1 MAALGK
7 DDLRRRRRIGSA
19 QALCGLSKSCAAVR
33 EVHLSPQIVAA
44 PGRLFRVTSL
54 RGLIRRPLFQCGVL
68 TLLTLWLRM
77 ASASGPYFVDAAR
90 HISAI
95 ETGKLVIHT
104 PGYFLFNLS
113 GFILSHLLHVSAG
126 SALHI
131 LNVAFSVAG
140 VAVFYLL
147 TSRLLASR
155 LLPGVSPFWL
165 SLAYTCSPIVWFSAD
180 IHSSYA
186 AMTFFAPLLILVL
199 EVDQRLVWACVVWAL
214 MMGFRPSDGVF
225 VLPWM
230 LFHALR
236 YPWKQRLAGVLAAI
250 AIVAAWWVPTAQRYG
265 GSLLLPLSSSRQ
277 QVHGLAQGIL
287 TGHLGVHA
295 AVNAVHTVAGIIMT
309 WGLLTPAV
317 YLGAIAWKRS
327 EIARSMTIFL
337 APGLAFFLLYYFSD
351 GPYLAY
357 IAAAGFVLAG
367 VHLASRPPATQRTI
381 YAVAIAA
388 SVLFMILA
396 RPATGKPSKLRA
408 VTDAYFVRY
417 SVPSLKQQ
425 RDPRLASLLG
435 ACHDQS
441 VAGVCR

>member
-1 MAALGK
+1 
-7 DDLRRRRRIGSA
+7 
-19 QALCGLSKSCAAVR
+19 
-33 EVHLSPQIVAA
+33 
-44 PGRLFRVTSL
+44 
-54 RGLIRRPLFQCGVL
+54 L
-68 TLLTLWLRM
+68 TLLTLWLRIS
-77 ASASGPYFVDAAR
+77 SASGPYFVDAAR
-90 HISAI
+90 HIRAI

-113 GFILSHLLHVSAG
+113 GFTLSRLLHVSAG

-140 VAVFYLL
+140 VAVLYLL
-147 TSRLLASR
+147 VSR

-199 EVDQRLVWACVVWAL
+199 EVDRRLVWGCVVWAL
-214 MMGFRPSDGVF
+214 MTGFRPSDGVF

-236 YPWKQRLAGVLAAI
+236 FPWKQRLAGVSAAI
-250 AIVAAWWVPTAQRYG
+250 AIVAAWWVPTARRYG
-265 GSLLLPLSSSRQ
+265 GSLLVPLSSSRQ

-287 TGHLGVHA
+287 TGRLGVHA
-295 AVNAVHTVAGIIMT
+295 AVNAVHAVAGIIMT

-317 YLGAIAWKRS
+317 YRGSIAWKRS
-327 EIARSMTIFL
+327 AIARSMTIFL

-357 IAAAGFVLAG
+357 IAAAGMVLAG
-367 VHLASRPPATQRTI
+367 VYLVSRPPATQRTI
-381 YAVAIAA
+381 YAVAVCA
-388 SVLFMILA
+388 SMLFMILA
-396 RPATGKPSKLRA
+396 RPANGTPSKLRA
-408 VTDAYFVRY
+408 VADAYLVRY
-417 SVPSLKQQ
+417 SVPSLKGQ
-425 RDPRLASLLG
+425 RDPRLARLLG

-441 VAGVCR
+441 VMGVCK

>member
-1 MAALGK
+1 
-7 DDLRRRRRIGSA
+7 
-19 QALCGLSKSCAAVR
+19 
-33 EVHLSPQIVAA
+33 
-44 PGRLFRVTSL
+44 VTSL
-54 RGLIRRPLFQCGVL
+54 RGLIRLPLFQCSVL
-68 TLLTLWLRM
+68 MLLTLVLRVT
-77 ASASGPYFVDAAR
+77 SASGPYFVDAAR

-113 GFILSHLLHVSAG
+113 GFILSRLMHVSAG
-126 SALHI
+126 NALHI

-147 TSRLLASR
+147 VSRLLASR
-155 LLPGVSPFWL
+155 LLSGVSPFWL

-180 IHSSYA
+180 IHSTYA

-199 EVDQRLVWACVVWAL
+199 EVDVLEVDRQWVWGCVVWAL
-214 MMGFRPSDGVF
+214 MTGFRPSDGVF

-230 LFHALR
+230 IFHALR
-236 YPWKQRLAGVLAAI
+236 FPWKQRLAGVSTAI

-287 TGHLGVHA
+287 TGHLGLHA
-295 AVNAVHTVAGIIMT
+295 AVNAGHAVAGIVMT
-309 WGLLTPAV
+309 WGLLAPAV
-317 YLGAIAWKRS
+317 YLGGIAWKRS
-327 EIARSMTIFL
+327 AIARSMTIFL

-351 GPYLAY
+351 GTYLAY
-357 IAAAGFVLAG
+357 IAAAGMVLAG
-367 VHLASRPPATQRTI
+367 VYLPSRPPATQRTI
-381 YAVAIAA
+381 YAVAILA
-388 SVLFMILA
+388 SMLFMILA
-396 RPATGKPSKLRA
+396 RPANGTPSKLRA

-417 SVPSLKQQ
+417 SVPSLKEQ
-425 RDPRLASLLG
+425 RDPRLARLLG

-441 VAGVCR
+441 VMGVCK

>member
-1 MAALGK
+1 MSP
-7 DDLRRRRRIGSA
+7 RIVVA
-19 QALCGLSKSCAAVR
+19 PESC
-33 EVHLSPQIVAA
+33 SD
-44 PGRLFRVTSL
+44 VTGL
-54 RGLIRRPLFQCGVL
+54 RGLIRLPLFQCGVL
-68 TLLTLWLRM
+68 VLLTLWLRM
-77 ASASGPYFVDAAR
+77 ASESGPYFVDATR
-90 HISAI
+90 HIHAI

-104 PGYFLFNLS
+104 PGYFLFNLC
-113 GFILSHLLHVSAG
+113 GFILSRLLHVSAG

-131 LNVAFSVAG
+131 LNAAFSVAG

-147 TSRLLASR
+147 VSRLLASRLLASR

-180 IHSSYA
+180 IHSTYA

-199 EVDQRLVWACVVWAL
+199 EVDGRLVWGCVVWAL
-214 MMGFRPSDGVF
+214 MTGFRPSDGVF

-236 YPWKQRLAGVLAAI
+236 FPWKQRLAGVSAAI

-265 GSLLLPLSSSRQ
+265 GSLLVPLSSSRQ

-287 TGHLGVHA
+287 TGHLGLHA
-295 AVNAVHTVAGIIMT
+295 AVNAVHTVASLIMT

-317 YLGAIAWKRS
+317 CLGGIAWKRS
-327 EIARSMTIFL
+327 AIARSMTIFL
-337 APGLAFFLLYYFSD
+337 APGLAFFLFYFFSD

-357 IAAAGFVLAG
+357 IAAAGMVLAG
-367 VHLASRPPATQRTI
+367 VYLASRPPAAQRTI
-381 YAVAIAA
+381 YAVAISA
-388 SVLFMILA
+388 SMLFMILA
-396 RPATGKPSKLRA
+396 RPASGTPSRLRA

-417 SVPSLKQQ
+417 SVPSLKEQ
-425 RDPRLASLLG
+425 RDPRLARLLG

-441 VAGVCR
+441 VMGVCK

>member
-1 MAALGK
+1 LK
-7 DDLRRRRRIGSA
+7 PTLKPLYSR
-19 QALCGLSKSCAAVR
+19 VPP
-33 EVHLSPQIVAA
+33 LSPSAYEPV
-44 PGRLFRVTSL
+44 P
-54 RGLIRRPLFQCGVL
+54 RPLLSATGGGHSEESFSVIDFRRFLRLPLLQCSFL
-68 TLLTLWLRM
+68 MLLTLVLRVT
-77 ASASGPYFVDAAR
+77 SASGPYFVDAAR
-90 HISAI
+90 HIRAI

-104 PGYFLFNLS
+104 PGYFLFNLT

-140 VAVFYLL
+140 VAIFYLL
-147 TSRLLASR
+147 TSRLS
-155 LLPGVSPFWL
+155 PGLSPFWL

-180 IHSSYA
+180 IHSTYA

-199 EVDQRLVWACVVWAL
+199 EVDRRLVWGCVVWAL

-230 LFHALR
+230 LFQALR
-236 YPWKQRLAGVLAAI
+236 FPWKQRLAGVSAAI
-250 AIVAAWWVPTAQRYG
+250 AIVAAWWAPTAQRYG
-265 GSLLLPLSSSRQ
+265 GSLLLPLSSSQ
-277 QVHGLAQGIL
+277 MQVHELAQGIL

-295 AVNAVHTVAGIIMT
+295 AVNAVHALAGIIMT

-317 YLGAIAWKRS
+317 YLGGIAWKRS
-327 EIARSMTIFL
+327 AIARSMTIFL

-357 IAAAGFVLAG
+357 IAAAGMVLAG
-367 VHLASRPPATQRTI
+367 VYLASRPPATQRTI
-381 YAVAIAA
+381 YAVAISA
-388 SVLFMILA
+388 SMLFMILA
-396 RPATGKPSKLRA
+396 RPANGTPSKLRA

-417 SVPSLKQQ
+417 SVRSLKEQ
-425 RDPRLASLLG
+425 RDPRLARLLG

-441 VAGVCR
+441 VMGVCK

>member
-1 MAALGK
+1 M
-7 DDLRRRRRIGSA
+7 
-19 QALCGLSKSCAAVR
+19 
-33 EVHLSPQIVAA
+33 
-44 PGRLFRVTSL
+44 
-54 RGLIRRPLFQCGVL
+54 
-68 TLLTLWLRM
+68 LLTLVLRVT
-77 ASASGPYFVDAAR
+77 SASGPYFVDAAR

-113 GFILSHLLHVSAG
+113 GFILSRLMHVSAG
-126 SALHI
+126 NALHI

-147 TSRLLASR
+147 VSRLLASR
-155 LLPGVSPFWL
+155 LLSGVSPFWL

-180 IHSSYA
+180 IHSTYA

-199 EVDQRLVWACVVWAL
+199 EVDVLEVDRQWVWGCVVWAL
-214 MMGFRPSDGVF
+214 MTGFRPSDGVF

-230 LFHALR
+230 IFHALR
-236 YPWKQRLAGVLAAI
+236 FPWKQRLAGVSTAI

-287 TGHLGVHA
+287 TGHLGLHA
-295 AVNAVHTVAGIIMT
+295 AVNAGHAVAGIVMT
-309 WGLLTPAV
+309 WGLLAPAV
-317 YLGAIAWKRS
+317 YLGGIAWKRS
-327 EIARSMTIFL
+327 AIARSMTIFL

-351 GPYLAY
+351 GTYLAY
-357 IAAAGFVLAG
+357 IAAAGMVLAG
-367 VHLASRPPATQRTI
+367 VYLPSRPPATQRTI
-381 YAVAIAA
+381 YAVAILA
-388 SVLFMILA
+388 SMLFMILA
-396 RPATGKPSKLRA
+396 RPANGTPSKLRA

-417 SVPSLKQQ
+417 SVPSLKEQ
-425 RDPRLASLLG
+425 RDPRLARLLG

-441 VAGVCR
+441 VMGVCK

>member
-1 MAALGK
+1 MRF
-7 DDLRRRRRIGSA
+7 LR
-19 QALCGLSKSCAAVR
+19 L
-33 EVHLSPQIVAA
+33 
-44 PGRLFRVTSL
+44 
-54 RGLIRRPLFQCGVL
+54 PLLQCSVL
-68 TLLTLWLRM
+68 MLLTLVLRV
-77 ASASGPYFVDAAR
+77 ASASGPYFVDAPR

-95 ETGKLVIHT
+95 ESGKLVIHT

-140 VAVFYLL
+140 AAVFYLL
-147 TSRLLASR
+147 VSRLF
-155 LLPGVSPFWL
+155 PGSSPFWL
-165 SLAYTCSPIVWFSAD
+165 SLAYICSPIVWFSAD

-186 AMTFFAPLLILVL
+186 AMTFFAPLLILLL
-199 EVDQRLVWACVVWAL
+199 ELDGRFVWGCVVWAL
-214 MMGFRPSDGVF
+214 MTGYRPSDGVF

-230 LFHALR
+230 LFHSLHF
-236 YPWKQRLAGVLAAI
+236 PWKQRLAGAFAAI
-250 AIVAAWWVPTAQRYG
+250 AIVAAWWVSTAQRYG

-295 AVNAVHTVAGIIMT
+295 AVNAVHALAGIIMT

-317 YLGAIAWKRS
+317 TLGATAWKRS
-327 EIARSMTIFL
+327 AIARSMTIFL

-357 IAAAGFVLAG
+357 TAAAGMVLAG
-367 VHLASRPPATQRTI
+367 VYLANRPAVTQRTI
-381 YAVAIAA
+381 YAVAICA
-388 SVLFMILA
+388 SVLFMVLA
-396 RPATGKPSKLRA
+396 RPANGKSSKLRA

-425 RDPRLASLLG
+425 SDPRLAKLLG
-435 ACHDQS
+435 ACHDQT
-441 VAGVCR
+441 VVGVCK

>member
-1 MAALGK
+1 LFGVTG
-7 DDLRRRRRIGSA
+7 LRR
-19 QALCGLSKSCAAVR
+19 
-33 EVHLSPQIVAA
+33 
-44 PGRLFRVTSL
+44 LFQL
-54 RGLIRRPLFQCGVL
+54 PLLQCGVL
-68 TLLTLWLRM
+68 ALLTLWLRI

-90 HISAI
+90 HIRAI

-126 SALHI
+126 SALRI

-147 TSRLLASR
+147 ISR

-199 EVDQRLVWACVVWAL
+199 EVDRRLVWGCVVWAL
-214 MMGFRPSDGVF
+214 MTGFRPSDGVF

-230 LFHALR
+230 FFHALR
-236 YPWKQRLAGVLAAI
+236 FPWKQRLAGVSAAV
-250 AIVAAWWVPTAQRYG
+250 AIVAAWWAPTAKRYG
-265 GSLLLPLSSSRQ
+265 GSLLVPLSSSGQ

-287 TGHLGVHA
+287 TGRLGLHA
-295 AVNAVHTVAGIIMT
+295 AVNAVHAVAGIIMT

-317 YLGAIAWKRS
+317 YLGSIAWKRS
-327 EIARSMTIFL
+327 AIARSMTIFL

-357 IAAAGFVLAG
+357 IAAAGMVLAG
-367 VHLASRPPATQRTI
+367 VYLASRPPATQRTI
-381 YAVAIAA
+381 YAVAISV

-396 RPATGKPSKLRA
+396 RPANGTPSKLRA

-417 SVPSLKQQ
+417 SVPSLKGQ
-425 RDPRLASLLG
+425 RDPRLARLLG

-441 VAGVCR
+441 VMGVCK

>member
-1 MAALGK
+1 
-7 DDLRRRRRIGSA
+7 
-19 QALCGLSKSCAAVR
+19 
-33 EVHLSPQIVAA
+33 
-44 PGRLFRVTSL
+44 
-54 RGLIRRPLFQCGVL
+54 
-68 TLLTLWLRM
+68 LTLWLRIG
-77 ASASGPYFVDAAR
+77 SASGPYFVDAAR

-95 ETGKLVIHT
+95 ESGKLVIHT

-147 TSRLLASR
+147 ASR
-155 LLPGVSPFWL
+155 LFPGLSPFWL

-199 EVDQRLVWACVVWAL
+199 EVEGRFVWGCAIWAL
-214 MMGFRPSDGVF
+214 MTGFRPSDGVF

-230 LFHALR
+230 LVHALR
-236 YPWKQRLAGVLAAI
+236 FSWRQRLAGVSAAI

-295 AVNAVHTVAGIIMT
+295 VVNAVHTIAGIIMT

-317 YLGAIAWKRS
+317 YLGATAWKRS
-327 EIARSMTIFL
+327 AIARSMTIFL
-337 APGLAFFLLYYFSD
+337 LPGLVFFLLYYFSD

-357 IAAAGFVLAG
+357 IAAAGLVLAG
-367 VHLASRPPATQRTI
+367 AYLADRPPVTQRTI
-381 YAVAIAA
+381 YAVAVCA
-388 SVLFMILA
+388 SMLFMVLA
-396 RPATGKPSKLRA
+396 SPANGKPSKLRA

-417 SVPSLKQQ
+417 SVPSLKEQ
-425 RDPRLASLLG
+425 RDPRLARLLD

-441 VAGVCR
+441 VVGVCR